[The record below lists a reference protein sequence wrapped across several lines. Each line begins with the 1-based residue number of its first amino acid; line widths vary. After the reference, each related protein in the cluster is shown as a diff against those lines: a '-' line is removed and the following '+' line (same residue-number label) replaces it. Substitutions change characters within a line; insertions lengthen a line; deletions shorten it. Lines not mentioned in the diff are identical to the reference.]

1 MDNNDQYVYISY
13 LYQAMMINVST
24 VYLILISRS
33 NPHLGPPMFDKNPDL
48 KVSRSSASIDNL

>member
-33 NPHLGPPMFDKNPDL
+33 NPHLGPPMFDNNPDL
-48 KVSRSSASIDNL
+48 KLSASIDNI